1 MYLTC
6 TIPKLNAIP
15 DKYICQFCNTEH
27 DTKLSGCVKIFVL
40 LCSFHITNVK
50 YHYVVFMLQKIKNP
64 YLNILLHYLL
74 FLLSNF
80 TTAPLTPPDI
90 AVIATSS

>member
-1 MYLTC
+1 MSLFYV
-6 TIPKLNAIP
+6 
-15 DKYICQFCNTEH
+15 
-27 DTKLSGCVKIFVL
+27 TKNK
-40 LCSFHITNVK
+40 
-50 YHYVVFMLQKIKNP
+50 KNL

-90 AVIATSS
+90 AVIPTSADVRDNKT

>member
-1 MYLTC
+1 MSLLYV
-6 TIPKLNAIP
+6 
-15 DKYICQFCNTEH
+15 
-27 DTKLSGCVKIFVL
+27 TKNK
-40 LCSFHITNVK
+40 
-50 YHYVVFMLQKIKNP
+50 KNP

-90 AVIATSS
+90 ATSADVRECNKNFKRRC

>member
-6 TIPKLNAIP
+6 TIPKLNAIS

-50 YHYVVFMLQKIKNP
+50 YHYVVFMLQKIKKSLP
-64 YLNILLHYLL
+64 KHSSS
-74 FLLSNF
+74 LSF
-80 TTAPLTPPDI
+80 VPSI
-90 AVIATSS
+90 